1 MSCKLCD
8 LEEASNIND
17 RDLLLGEYEIIK
29 SSNERNSVDDE
40 FRDSQGTNLVNSE
53 YFIINL
59 NK

>member
-29 SSNERNSVDDE
+29 SSNERNRVDDE

>member
-40 FRDSQGTNLVNSE
+40 FRDGQGTNLVNSE
-53 YFIINL
+53 YFVINL

>member
-29 SSNERNSVDDE
+29 SSNERNRVDDE

-53 YFIINL
+53 YFVINL